1 MNVTKPVAIAISC
14 ALALTACKKSVSV
27 DTKRHRSGDN
37 SKALLITGKN
47 NKGADQNNQN
57 NGQQPDPAVPTPEPA
72 PAPQPTPTPQPEK
85 IAEYDT
91 TIELMS
97 IHGLRGKVRT
107 KGHDSVDDGAG
118 MMFTIEDTLPDSR
131 LGRMAVPLPD
141 GKWAVPYGFKTAPS
155 TPVDVLGIQRQMER
169 AQTFAD
175 AGIELIWDASR
186 SSPVRDKFT
195 FNVRANYQKPYPIT
209 CSAFLNLVLQGYDYQ
224 HSTYASDKNERID
237 PTAYTYPPHQAYGVA
252 RWFFAHGDVW
262 INETNEF
269 ERGDLLA
276 YSKQNPEGAG
286 TSGKYFAN
294 VYHVAM
300 YYGKDA
306 QGNDWVIDS
315 YGVASGAGVTDHKM
329 GEWAKAGDI
338 TLVMRPNYRRGGN

>member
-1 MNVTKPVAIAISC
+1 MNVTKPVTIAVSC

-57 NGQQPDPAVPTPEPA
+57 NGQQPDPAVPTPTPQPIPQPPTPTPEPA

-107 KGHDSVDDGAG
+107 KGHESVDDGAG

-141 GKWAVPYGFKTAPS
+141 GKWAVPYGFKTAPG
-155 TPVDVLGIQRQMER
+155 TAVDADGVARQMAR

-175 AGIELIWDASR
+175 AGNELI
-186 SSPVRDKFT
+186 
-195 FNVRANYQKPYPIT
+195 
-209 CSAFLNLVLQGYDYQ
+209 
-224 HSTYASDKNERID
+224 
-237 PTAYTYPPHQAYGVA
+237 
-252 RWFFAHGDVW
+252 
-262 INETNEF
+262 
-269 ERGDLLA
+269 
-276 YSKQNPEGAG
+276 
-286 TSGKYFAN
+286 
-294 VYHVAM
+294 
-300 YYGKDA
+300 
-306 QGNDWVIDS
+306 
-315 YGVASGAGVTDHKM
+315 
-329 GEWAKAGDI
+329 
-338 TLVMRPNYRRGGN
+338 

>member
-1 MNVTKPVAIAISC
+1 M
-14 ALALTACKKSVSV
+14 SV
-27 DTKRHRSGDN
+27 
-37 SKALLITGKN
+37 
-47 NKGADQNNQN
+47 
-57 NGQQPDPAVPTPEPA
+57 
-72 PAPQPTPTPQPEK
+72 
-85 IAEYDT
+85 
-91 TIELMS
+91 
-97 IHGLRGKVRT
+97 HGLRGKVRT
-107 KGHDSVDDGAG
+107 KGHESVDDGAG

-155 TPVDVLGIQRQMER
+155 TPVDVLGIQRQMEC

-224 HSTYASDKNERID
+224 PSTYASDKNERID

-315 YGVASGAGVTDHKM
+315 YGVASGAGVTVHKM

>member
-1 MNVTKPVAIAISC
+1 MNVTKPVAIAVSC

-107 KGHDSVDDGAG
+107 KGHESVDDGAG

-141 GKWAVPYGFKTAPS
+141 GKWAVPYGFKTAPG
-155 TPVDVLGIQRQMER
+155 TAVD
-169 AQTFAD
+169 AD
-175 AGIELIWDASR
+175 
-186 SSPVRDKFT
+186 
-195 FNVRANYQKPYPIT
+195 
-209 CSAFLNLVLQGYDYQ
+209 
-224 HSTYASDKNERID
+224 
-237 PTAYTYPPHQAYGVA
+237 GVA
-252 RWFFAHGDVW
+252 RQMARANLCRCGQRADLGRIAPFARVRQ
-262 INETNEF
+262 I
-269 ERGDLLA
+269 
-276 YSKQNPEGAG
+276 
-286 TSGKYFAN
+286 YF
-294 VYHVAM
+294 
-300 YYGKDA
+300 
-306 QGNDWVIDS
+306 
-315 YGVASGAGVTDHKM
+315 
-329 GEWAKAGDI
+329 
-338 TLVMRPNYRRGGN
+338 

>member
-1 MNVTKPVAIAISC
+1 MNVIKPVAIAVSC

-72 PAPQPTPTPQPEK
+72 PAPQPTPTPQLEK

-107 KGHDSVDDGAG
+107 KGHESVDDGAG

-141 GKWAVPYGFKTAPS
+141 GKWAVPYGFKTAPG
-155 TPVDVLGIQRQMER
+155 TAVDADGVARQMAR

-175 AGIELIWDASR
+175 AGNELI
-186 SSPVRDKFT
+186 
-195 FNVRANYQKPYPIT
+195 
-209 CSAFLNLVLQGYDYQ
+209 
-224 HSTYASDKNERID
+224 
-237 PTAYTYPPHQAYGVA
+237 
-252 RWFFAHGDVW
+252 
-262 INETNEF
+262 
-269 ERGDLLA
+269 
-276 YSKQNPEGAG
+276 
-286 TSGKYFAN
+286 
-294 VYHVAM
+294 
-300 YYGKDA
+300 
-306 QGNDWVIDS
+306 
-315 YGVASGAGVTDHKM
+315 
-329 GEWAKAGDI
+329 
-338 TLVMRPNYRRGGN
+338 

>member
-1 MNVTKPVAIAISC
+1 MNVTKPVTIAVSC

-37 SKALLITGKN
+37 LKALLITGKN

-57 NGQQPDPAVPTPEPA
+57 NRQQPDPAVPTPTPQPIPQPTPQPTPTPTPEPA

-107 KGHDSVDDGAG
+107 KGHESVDDGAG

-141 GKWAVPYGFKTAPS
+141 GKWAVPYGFKTAPG
-155 TPVDVLGIQRQMER
+155 TAVDADGVARQMAR
-169 AQTFAD
+169 AQTFVD
-175 AGIELIWDASR
+175 AGNELIWDASR
-186 SSPVRDKFT
+186 HSPVYDKFT

-224 HSTYASDKNERID
+224 HSTYARDTNERID
-237 PTAYTYPPHQAYGVA
+237 PTHRLCLSA
-252 RWFFAHGDVW
+252 
-262 INETNEF
+262 
-269 ERGDLLA
+269 
-276 YSKQNPEGAG
+276 
-286 TSGKYFAN
+286 
-294 VYHVAM
+294 
-300 YYGKDA
+300 
-306 QGNDWVIDS
+306 
-315 YGVASGAGVTDHKM
+315 ASGLQRCA
-329 GEWAKAGDI
+329 
-338 TLVMRPNYRRGGN
+338 LVFCQRRCVAQ

>member
-1 MNVTKPVAIAISC
+1 MNVTKPVAIAVSC

-107 KGHDSVDDGAG
+107 KGHESVDDGAG

-155 TPVDVLGIQRQMER
+155 TAVD
-169 AQTFAD
+169 AD
-175 AGIELIWDASR
+175 
-186 SSPVRDKFT
+186 
-195 FNVRANYQKPYPIT
+195 
-209 CSAFLNLVLQGYDYQ
+209 
-224 HSTYASDKNERID
+224 
-237 PTAYTYPPHQAYGVA
+237 GVA
-252 RWFFAHGDVW
+252 RQMARANLCRCRH
-262 INETNEF
+262 
-269 ERGDLLA
+269 RADL
-276 YSKQNPEGAG
+276 GR
-286 TSGKYFAN
+286 F
-294 VYHVAM
+294 
-300 YYGKDA
+300 
-306 QGNDWVIDS
+306 
-315 YGVASGAGVTDHKM
+315 
-329 GEWAKAGDI
+329 
-338 TLVMRPNYRRGGN
+338 TLISRARQIHL